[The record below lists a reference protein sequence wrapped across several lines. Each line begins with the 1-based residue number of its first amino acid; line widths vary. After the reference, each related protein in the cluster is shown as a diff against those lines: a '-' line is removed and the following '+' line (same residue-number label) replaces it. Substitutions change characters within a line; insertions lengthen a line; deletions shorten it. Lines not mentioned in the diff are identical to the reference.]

1 LRERLE
7 REAPEVV
14 AELYRRA
21 SAWYAQHHLF
31 DQAIEHAQAAGD
43 KTSAT
48 ALTEQGATSTI
59 EREVVASMLHP
70 QAAVLVEPLSEREL
84 EVLRLIA
91 EGASNQAIASA
102 LVISIGTVKSHIN
115 HILGKLAAQNR
126 TEAVAHGRSCGLLRR
141 YSGQQLG
148 KTALCKAIRKRD
160 DQR

>member
-1 LRERLE
+1 
-7 REAPEVV
+7 
-14 AELYRRA
+14 
-21 SAWYAQHHLF
+21 
-31 DQAIEHAQAAGD
+31 
-43 KTSAT
+43 
-48 ALTEQGATSTI
+48 LTEQGATSTI

-126 TEAVAHGRSCGLLRR
+126 TEAVAHARSCGLLRR